1 MARPLR
7 VHAPGVAAHVVSRG
21 DDKRPIFLDT
31 VDYEKYLVLLEGG
44 LRRFD
49 VKCHM
54 FCLLWNHLHLVITPS
69 VFPIWRLMHQVNST
83 YCEWFNARHHRVG
96 HVLQGRYGCRL
107 ADESSYFLNAIRYV
121 ALNPVAAGKVRRAED
136 WPWGSYRALL
146 GLAAMPAFLDTTALC
161 RSLDAES
168 EADLRVRLKTFVEA
182 GDAADGWRSLING
195 SEAFVKRM
203 DGLIQPQRRESDYS
217 YADRYATRPDLATL
231 IEGLE
236 GDALDV
242 AVTEAFLKHGY
253 TLRAIGDTLGEK
265 HPSTIWRWIQ
275 RTLAKAGR

>member
-31 VDYEKYLVLLEGG
+31 VDYQKYLALLGDG
-44 LRRFD
+44 LERFG
-49 VKCHM
+49 VTCHM
-54 FCLLWNHLHLVITPS
+54 FCLLWNHLHLVITPHA
-69 VFPIWRLMHQVNST
+69 FPIWRLMQQVNST
-83 YCEWFNARHHRVG
+83 YCAWFNARHRRVG

-121 ALNPVAAGKVRRAED
+121 ALNPVAARKVTRAED

-146 GLAAMPAFLDTTALC
+146 GLDGRPAFLDTTALC
-161 RSLDAES
+161 RSLDAEN
-168 EADLRVRLKTFVEA
+168 EAEMRVRLKTFVEA
-182 GDAADGWRSLING
+182 GDPADAWRALING

-203 DGLIQPQRRESDYS
+203 DDVIKPVRRESDYS
-217 YADRYATRPDLATL
+217 YADRYATRPELTTL
-231 IEGLE
+231 LNGLE
-236 GDALDV
+236 GAALDV
-242 AVTEAFLKHGY
+242 AVAEAFLKHGY
-253 TLRAIGDTLGEK
+253 TLRDIGDALGEK

-275 RTLAKAGR
+275 RTLRKAGR